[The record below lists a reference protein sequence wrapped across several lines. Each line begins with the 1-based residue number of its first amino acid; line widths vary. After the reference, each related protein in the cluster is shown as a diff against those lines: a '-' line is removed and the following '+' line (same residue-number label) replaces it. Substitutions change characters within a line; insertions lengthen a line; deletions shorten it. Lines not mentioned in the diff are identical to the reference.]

1 MSDELIYGSD
11 KSRPGLNSQ
20 DRGQGKTSRKLFV
33 AGDVI
38 MEADMD
44 KQLKQLKL
52 IKTHM
57 EVLNGE
63 ELELSQTDDDD
74 SGGSL

>member
-1 MSDELIYGSD
+1 MSQLIQGSD

-20 DRGQGKTSRKLFV
+20 DRGVSRNSRKLD
-33 AGDVI
+33 GSDVV
-38 MEADMD
+38 EETDMD

-57 EVLNGE
+57 EVLTGE
-63 ELELSQTDDDD
+63 ELELSQNDDDD